1 MTDGASLLA
10 LAQAAGAGAVQP
22 DAQGAG
28 ATAPAPAQQTQPSP
42 SGPEARFAEAMDRA
56 RSVAA
61 APLAAEGPAAV
72 APAMQGVMDRLSAI
86 DGRAQRLAEEAKAA
100 ELSGSE
106 FTPGEMVML
115 SVRAHE
121 FMFHAQLTSNM
132 ANRTSDGLQQL
143 FRQQS

>member
-1 MTDGASLLA
+1 MTDAASLGA
-10 LAQAAGAGAVQP
+10 LQSAAQTFGQ
-22 DAQGAG
+22 QGAQHAG
-28 ATAPAPAQQTQPSP
+28 GSEPA
-42 SGPEARFAEAMDRA
+42 EARFQAAMDRA
-56 RSVAA
+56 REVAA
-61 APLAAEGPAAV
+61 APLAAEGPEAV
-72 APAMQGVMDRLSAI
+72 APAMKGVFDRLASI
-86 DGRAQRLAEEAKAA
+86 DGQAQRLADDAKAA

-121 FMFHAQLTSNM
+121 FMFHAQITSNM

>member
-1 MTDGASLLA
+1 MTEA
-10 LAQAAGAGAVQP
+10 LAAAAQVAAVQGGGQASGAEAGQ
-22 DAQGAG
+22 AQPGGAPG
-28 ATAPAPAQQTQPSP
+28 I
-42 SGPEARFAEAMDRA
+42 EARFDAAMDRA
-56 RSVAA
+56 REQAA
-61 APLAAEGPAAV
+61 APLAGDAQADAV
-72 APAMQGVMDRLSAI
+72 APAVKGVFDRLAAI
-86 DGRAQRLAEEAKAA
+86 DGRAQRLADEAKAA
-100 ELSGSE
+100 EMSGSE

>member
-1 MTDGASLLA
+1 MTDGVSAAAQVAAAASGGDQ
-10 LAQAAGAGAVQP
+10 AQPEPPGGQAPGA
-22 DAQGAG
+22 
-28 ATAPAPAQQTQPSP
+28 
-42 SGPEARFAEAMDRA
+42 EARFDAAMDRA
-56 RSVAA
+56 REQAA
-61 APLAAEGPAAV
+61 APLASETAAADAV
-72 APAMQGVMDRLSAI
+72 APAVKGVFDRLAAI
-86 DGRAQRLAEEAKAA
+86 DGRAQRLADEAKAA
-100 ELSGSE
+100 EMSGSE

>member
-1 MTDGASLLA
+1 MTDGSGLASVLQA
-10 LAQAAGAGAVQP
+10 SFSVQGPQEAVPQGAEVAQA
-22 DAQGAG
+22 
-28 ATAPAPAQQTQPSP
+28 
-42 SGPEARFAEAMDRA
+42 RFQAAMDQA
-56 RSVAA
+56 RETTAQ
-61 APLAAEGPAAV
+61 PLATNDPNAV
-72 APAMQGVMDRLSAI
+72 APAVKGVLDRLAAV
-86 DGRAQRLAEEAKAA
+86 DGRAQRLAEDAKAA